1 MRVCAVLGAFVDVRF
16 KGAIARERA
25 AARNPASA
33 SAAAAAASSSGK
45 APSAPSTFSGPRRS
59 KDQSGKE
66 LLLDEDE
73 EWFLPAAEAALEEVF
88 RRFDSAHP
96 MPASA
101 AVHRDS
107 LSWTVADLQR
117 FAMATNGRLFTTEE
131 LVEVQDNLEHNE
143 QGQLTLQGFL
153 DLFHLQTTAHVRTHA
168 LRRTGRGQ
176 DACAVTQ
183 WLSLN
188 RCAPAP
194 VSALSLAHSLS
205 LCFDA
210 T

>member
-1 MRVCAVLGAFVDVRF
+1 MCAS
-16 KGAIARERA
+16 GAIARERA

-153 DLFHLQTTAHVRTHA
+153 DLFHLQTTAHVRTLTPGGALAAGRTHA
-168 LRRTGRGQ
+168 
-176 DACAVTQ
+176 
-183 WLSLN
+183 
-188 RCAPAP
+188 P
-194 VSALSLAHSLS
+194 
-205 LCFDA
+205 
-210 T
+210 